1 MGGAG
6 GDETPPLHGL
16 AQAVITAPS
25 QRRLTHGS
33 RALVR
38 PLLAH
43 MHPASCQLFSWHAAT
58 RGTGTCAYFLFMRS
72 DTYAP
77 RDASQ
82 GDPA

>member
-1 MGGAG
+1 MGGAND
-6 GDETPPLHGL
+6 DETPPSHGL

-25 QRRLTHGS
+25 QRRFQHGL
-33 RALVR
+33 RALQR

-43 MHPASCQLFSWHAAT
+43 MHPASCQLFS
-58 RGTGTCAYFLFMRS
+58 GTQQLTGQAHVPIFLFMRS

-82 GDPA
+82 GDPG

>member
-1 MGGAG
+1 MGGAD
-6 GDETPPLHGL
+6 GDGTASSHGL
-16 AQAVITAPS
+16 AQAAITTPS

-33 RALVR
+33 RALQR

-43 MHPASCQLFSWHAAT
+43 IHPASCRLFSWHAVT

-82 GDPA
+82 GDPG